1 MKRILVFIF
10 IFLLYMLDGY
20 TDESTQRDINKT
32 LGGKVILS
40 YEKQVSLILSAA
52 FFLFCYLTA
61 TH

>member
-1 MKRILVFIF
+1 
-10 IFLLYMLDGY
+10 LLYMLDGY

-40 YEKQVSLILSAA
+40 YKKQVSLILSAA